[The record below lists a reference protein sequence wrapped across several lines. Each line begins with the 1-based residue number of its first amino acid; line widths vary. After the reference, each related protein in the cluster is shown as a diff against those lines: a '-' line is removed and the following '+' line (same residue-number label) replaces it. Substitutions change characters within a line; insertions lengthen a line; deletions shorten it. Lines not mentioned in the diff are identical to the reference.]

1 MQEENPNTS
10 AAETT
15 ETKQPSVLGLST
27 STAAVMLAFTLV
39 FTGLM
44 AGTYE
49 ATRAPIARS
58 AAAEQ
63 LRLINE
69 VLPPASYDNALLEDV
84 SKLGPTPELGLPN
97 GGKVWRAR
105 KNGEAVALVFEA
117 IAPDGYAGAI
127 KLVIAVGAD
136 GRVGGVRVTEH
147 RETPGLGDY
156 IDPKK
161 DKNKSAPWI
170 AQFAGKALATLPLER
185 WKVKKDGG
193 EFSYRTGATI
203 SPRAVSN
210 AVARTVQYAS
220 TQRDALYQ

>member
-1 MQEENPNTS
+1 
-10 AAETT
+10 
-15 ETKQPSVLGLST
+15 
-27 STAAVMLAFTLV
+27 MLAFTLV

-49 ATRAPIARS
+49 ATREPIARS

-69 VLPPASYDNALLEDV
+69 VLPPASYDNTLLNDV
-84 SKLGPTPELGLPN
+84 RTLGATPELGLPK
-97 GGKVWRAR
+97 GGRIWRAR
-105 KNGEAVALVFEA
+105 KNGQPVALVFEA

-136 GRVGGVRVTEH
+136 GRVGGVRVTDH
-147 RETPGLGDY
+147 HETPGLGDY

-161 DKNKSAPWI
+161 DKNKASPWVE
-170 AQFAGKALATLPLER
+170 QFVGKTLATLPLER

-193 EFSYRTGATI
+193 EFNYRTGATI
-203 SPRAVSN
+203 SPRAVTN
-210 AVARTVQYAS
+210 AVARAVQYAS